1 MHKKLLIIL
10 IVLGFIAASVAWL
23 AYESR
28 TVLAK
33 GQRAKFQLPANA
45 VQVADN
51 VYSLGTAF
59 DKKSGQQVEGFAII
73 HRKDGAAKSNGA
85 KVTTTTCYGFLAT
98 GAKWKTV
105 EPYFIDPTND
115 VGLNPTTIESNINV
129 DINKW
134 EDAANG
140 VMNDGKSV
148 NIIGDQSFQI
158 VPLGFNPF
166 TLNGYN
172 QVYFAPISQ
181 SGVIA
186 MTIVWGTF
194 SAPINQRQLVE
205 WDQIYSENF
214 NWSISNNPTK
224 DTPVAILNTMDFD
237 DIATHELGHSVGM
250 NDLYTKACS
259 EQTMYGYASYGET
272 KKRTLESGDIMGVNM
287 LY

>member
-1 MHKKLLIIL
+1 MNKKLLVAL
-10 IVLGFIAASVAWL
+10 IVLVFVAASVAWL
-23 AYESR
+23 THESQI
-28 TVLAK
+28 VLAK
-33 GQRAKFQLPANA
+33 SQRAKFQLPANA
-45 VQVADN
+45 KQVADN

-59 DKKSGQQVEGFAII
+59 DKKSGQQVEGYAFV

-85 KVTTTTCYGFLAT
+85 RVTTTTCYGFLAT
-98 GAKWKTV
+98 GAKWKIV
-105 EPYFIDPTND
+105 EPYRIDPTND
-115 VGLNPTTIESNINV
+115 VGLDTSIVMNNINV

-140 VMNDGKSV
+140 VMNDKRSV
-148 NIIGDQSFQI
+148 NIIGVQTENTLNSD
-158 VPLGFNPF
+158 FNPYI
-166 TLNGYN
+166 LNGYN

-186 MTIVWGTF
+186 MTIIWGTF
-194 SAPINQRQLVE
+194 SAPISQRQLVE

-272 KKRTLESGDIMGVNM
+272 KKRTLESGDITGISK